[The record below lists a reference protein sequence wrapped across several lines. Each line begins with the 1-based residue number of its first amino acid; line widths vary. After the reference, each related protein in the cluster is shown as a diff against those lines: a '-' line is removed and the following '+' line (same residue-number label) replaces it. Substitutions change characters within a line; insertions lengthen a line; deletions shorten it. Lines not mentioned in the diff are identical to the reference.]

1 MEKLIIIADRGRVRP
16 VKVKPAG
23 DDPQQKPHLIEESG
37 STVEMRPQSVHQA
50 VTDHAGRFSQGGAV
64 DQRTGMSYGEEHHL
78 EEELETQALKR
89 VAGKIGEI
97 VASAGYPPW
106 RLVVPQEIL
115 AALIDVLPPA
125 AHRVL
130 TDPVAGDWTK
140 LPLAELEQRL
150 FFPSK
155 GGWKH

>member
-16 VKVKPAG
+16 VKVRPAG
-23 DDPQQKPHLIEESG
+23 VDPQQQLHLEEDSG
-37 STVEMRPQSVHQA
+37 STVELRPLSVHQA
-50 VTDHAGRFSQGGAV
+50 VTDRAGRFPQGGAV
-64 DQRTGMSYGEEHHL
+64 DRLAGMSYGEEHHL
-78 EEELETQALKR
+78 EEELEVQALKR

-97 VASAGYPPW
+97 VASAGYPAW

-115 AALIDVLPPA
+115 AALIEALPPA

-130 TDPVAGDWTK
+130 TGPVAGDWTK
-140 LPLAELEQRL
+140 LPLIELEQRL
-150 FFPSK
+150 LHQPK